1 MVILRK
7 NNMNSAKRLNG
18 SKNGFT
24 KISLPTKYGSSNAFV
39 ARHTLG
45 RKTTVWK
52 FARETSTA
60 ERLIHNGKKRPK
72 QKTNQTIDTQEFDDL
87 LVQSLGERSEIIKAL
102 SEV

>member
-1 MVILRK
+1 MVILQK
-7 NNMNSAKRLNG
+7 TNMNSAKRLNG

-45 RKTTVWK
+45 RKTAVWK
-52 FARETSTA
+52 SVRNISTA
-60 ERLIHNGKKRPK
+60 ERLLHNDKKCPK
-72 QKTNQTIDTQEFDDL
+72 QKSNQIIGTQEFDDL

-102 SEV
+102 SKV